1 MEGIE
6 PDIDA
11 VERIGHSEGSAV
23 AKAQVGIPIRVE
35 TNREEQGDASTDQD
49 NGQLQEPGREIDA
62 GRRDPISSGKKGRSP
77 CVIVSAQS
85 SAVSDSLTQI
95 DPKE

>member
-6 PDIDA
+6 PEIDA

-23 AKAQVGIPIRVE
+23 TKAQVGIPIRVE
-35 TNREEQGDASTDQD
+35 PIAKNRAGASTDQE

-62 GRRDPISSGKKGRSP
+62 GRRDPFSSRKKAGPR
-77 CVIVSAQS
+77 A
-85 SAVSDSLTQI
+85 
-95 DPKE
+95 